1 MRSPVL
7 TNVSSSGLRLIN
19 CFIVSNSMFGGLGGG
34 GSVIYIIF
42 RIKSIVFVIL
52 RLCGYFMGNRQQN

>member
-19 CFIVSNSMFGGLGGG
+19 CFIVSNSMFGGWGG

-42 RIKSIVFVIL
+42 RIKSIVFVVL